1 MQQLKLLLLF
11 FFYLAISS
19 LPLQAAIRYVKP
31 VAAGLADGSSWA
43 NAAADLQ
50 AMINASAAG
59 DEVWAATGTYKP
71 TSGTDRNISFVMKNG
86 VAIYGGFPGI
96 PGQEGNFSVRNWQDF
111 PSILSGDLNGNDVIT
126 GSGLSLQIMNDSDNS
141 YHVINNAFTMA
152 APLTTS
158 AVLDGFTI
166 TGGSA
171 TNFTAGYNGG
181 GMYNIYA
188 SPTLNNVRFEGNFS
202 LQAGGGMYN
211 TLGASPHL
219 HNVIFARNIANG
231 VNSGGGGGGIF
242 NWPGSAPVL
251 NNVHFSGNLC
261 YGSFGGGGVGNY
273 QTSPTFNNCSFT
285 GNYSFPGGGGAAN
298 VESNATYKN
307 CLFAANGTNFNG
319 GAVFNQFTTPV
330 FTNCTFYGNTGQ
342 NTGGMHNNSGA
353 IPVIRNCI
361 MWGNTGN
368 ISKTFDGSATATYS
382 ILEGNLYP
390 GTGNSNTMPTF
401 ANTGNP
407 IGPDNQW
414 GTADDGLRLQLC
426 SAGLNQ
432 GDNANLPATDFAG
445 NTRIFNS
452 TVDMGAYELQEV
464 SGAFQTYY
472 QDQDND
478 TYGNPATAMD
488 ACVPIPGYVTNGSD
502 CDDNN
507 PSINVSMN
515 WYLDGDGDGF
525 GDGAP
530 IFDCQAP
537 GPDYVLR
544 NGDCDDANDAIHPN
558 ATEVCDGVD
567 NNCNTLT
574 DEGVLLTFYLDADG
588 DGFGESSNSQLACSA
603 PMGFVADNTDCND
616 DDPLEKPDQVWYKD
630 IDGDNYAETGAAT
643 ITQCTR
649 PNGYKA
655 GSELSATTG
664 DCNDNDAT
672 IHPGTIW
679 YQDTDGDGYS
689 NGATLMQCAQ
699 PNGYALA
706 IALTAT
712 TGDCDDNDPDI
723 NPTTIWYKDTDGD
736 GYSDGQT
743 LVQCAQPVGYERA
756 IYLTTIGGDCDD
768 DNDNVYPG
776 GTEICDN
783 LDNNCDTQIDEG
795 LNCCPA
801 TNILYVND
809 DAVGNNNGTS
819 WTNAFTD
826 LQDALALAGNCNN
839 VTEIWVAEGTYKPTS
854 GTDRNISFSMKNGVA
869 IYGGFPDGGNPG
881 LNDRDWAAYA
891 TILSGDIGTL
901 NNNSDNTRRIISNS
915 GLNSSA
921 VLDGFVIQDASNDGG
936 YSPSGI
942 GAGIYNSNSRVTILN
957 CIVQNNSAGKGGVGE
972 VENSATTYKNCLF
985 LNNTALIGGAFFV
998 ERSNPVFTNCTVYG
1012 NSAELYGGAFGNN
1025 LPGGSVLKNCIIWG
1039 NTASSFNPIWNN
1051 QGASTT
1057 ATYSII
1063 QGGYSGTG
1071 NLNEDPLFL
1080 DATNGDLRLQPCS
1093 PAIDAGTS
1101 SGAPSNDLDG
1111 NLRPVNNGIDMG
1123 AYEFQDA
1130 PTPVVAACQ
1139 EQTVH
1144 LGTDGSVFL
1153 HASAL
1158 DDGSTGCGTL
1168 VFTVDN
1174 ASMLNYNCSNLGP
1187 HTVTLTVTDERGQTA
1202 SCSTTVTVEDNSI
1215 PSVSCSPDVT
1225 IYTSA
1230 GGTGDCFANYEIRY
1244 TLSDNCGSSISAN
1257 EYVVN
1262 SDGSVLRDVT
1272 LQLAQYN
1279 VVSAIGLPVGD
1290 NTISITPTDGSS
1302 NEGVACSFTVTV
1314 VDDEAPMA
1322 TCQNVMIQLD
1332 HTGSGSTTA
1341 EAVNSG
1347 SYDNCGVASLAL
1359 SQTAFDCSHL
1369 GDNTVTLTV
1378 TDINGNPATC
1388 QAIVSVLGEVSASTI
1403 WYLDADNDGYYTGN
1417 GIMQCTSPGPG
1428 YRYEG
1433 LSGDD
1438 DCNDNNDEE
1447 FPGQTWYIDAD
1458 GDTYGGST
1466 MINCERPEY
1475 GFLLSELNGTGTDDC
1490 EDGDA
1495 TINPSAI
1502 EVCDGIDNDCDGFF
1516 DGDDPDYIDNTMPSL
1531 TCPANI
1537 DLPMDDG
1544 LCGAVV
1550 TWTAPTAIDNCD
1562 ANLVPT
1568 QSLGLTSGSFF
1579 GEGTQT
1585 IEYSATDAAGN
1596 TGTCSFSVT
1605 VQPDAEMPSL
1615 TCPANIDLPMDD
1627 GLCGAVVSWT
1637 NPTVIDNCDVNLVP
1651 TQSLG
1656 QTSGS
1661 FFSEGTQTIE
1671 YSATDAAG
1679 NTGTCSFSVTVQPDA
1694 EMPSLTCPA
1703 NIDLPMDEGFCG
1715 AVVSWIN
1722 PTATDN
1728 CDVNLV
1734 PNQSLGQTSGSFF
1747 GEGTQT
1753 IQYSV
1758 SDAAGNATSCSF
1770 TITVQPNTIPP
1781 SISCPADITV
1791 ECGEATEP
1799 TATGEATASTIC
1811 GVPTVTWTDDFS
1823 AACGNTG
1830 VITRTWTATDQDG
1843 LMSTCEQVITIV
1855 DTQAPSITGPL
1866 ANGATIDME
1875 CNLLDPNWTAF
1886 EDITADL
1893 LLEDACTAA
1902 EDITL
1907 AYEEELIEE
1916 GICGVSD
1923 FLSLW
1928 RRSWTATDACGNSS
1942 TYTFFVRI
1950 IDTQGPA
1957 WTYFP
1962 TDVEIACTDN
1972 VPFQQATAED
1982 GCSTTEVSYEDEIIP
1997 GDCAGSYTVRRRWTA
2012 ADGCGNATIND
2023 QLIHVDDHTAP
2034 QIRLIDEYVSNYSDG
2049 QEVYVDCGQ
2058 YGKII
2063 ELAYAARAVDDCS
2076 GEAEVIFTY
2085 EDFGLFNCA
2094 EFGYIGHLTTTW
2106 SSTDDCGNSSTVS
2119 LNWYLTDNTAPTF
2132 QGVPTDACA
2141 STLPPVPTVTAVDDC
2156 EFAVVEFYASDPID
2170 CEGGQ
2175 YVERTWTATDVCG
2188 NTTSYTQRIT
2198 LTSGAEPSIT
2208 VDYPGLQGLPSGS
2221 TAILEADCVEDGEV
2235 AVPNLRS
2242 YVVVNGGCSA
2252 ASASTDLIL
2261 LQEGECATD
2270 GFLARYALRISAR
2283 DICGNIGEYEL
2294 FIEFVDTTPPSISG
2308 PAELTV
2314 SCGEDIPTVSA
2325 IDGCNRNPSLD
2336 FVDSDPIEASCPDS
2350 PRSYERHW
2358 TATDKCGNTSTFT
2371 QLVTVLDDQGPV
2383 LYNVPADACNNL
2395 ILTSPVTAYDE
2406 CSGTTVP
2413 VSMTQTTAN
2422 VNGCGQVLTRTWS
2435 ASDACGNVST
2445 ATQQV
2450 FFIDNQAPRLSFAH
2464 PLLVGLEDGDE
2475 LVLPIRFEFG
2485 NPQQPYD
2492 FGQNAIAI
2500 EDNCAVNLQPT
2511 LEIHNLPAEDCA
2523 AFGYLGQLI
2532 LRWSV
2537 VDPCGNES
2545 SISLT
2550 VLYEDTYGPDIFGV
2564 PNDLTIYCEDP
2575 IPAPAAVWV
2584 KDDYDTDV
2592 VTVFTEQ
2599 YVDIEQ
2605 GLRLVRTW
2613 TATDDCG
2620 NTTVATQYIDIVD
2633 NMLDYT
2639 FSNHEWVNC
2648 NSSQNRIGIQV
2659 EGGTAPYTYSW
2670 EMTGGA
2676 GFITSDPTR
2685 AMVRFSMGYSTQH
2698 FTVTVTDV
2706 NGCQRVC
2713 TTSVSCQSGTNTL
2726 SLQGGGGQN
2735 LNDFQLYPNP
2745 SDDYT
2750 ILRTAEAAEEIATVT
2765 IYSMLGQ
2772 EVFCQ
2777 QMTYWPVEGLRLD
2790 TSHYPEGTYILRI
2803 DLKGQEPITKKV
2815 VVQHR

>member
-1 MQQLKLLLLF
+1 MQRLKLLLLF
-11 FFYLAISS
+11 FFYLTIGS

-59 DEVWAATGTYKP
+59 DEVWAAVGTYKP

-86 VAIYGGFPGI
+86 VAIYGGFPGT
-96 PGQEGNFSVRNWQDF
+96 PGQEGNFGVRNWETF
-111 PSILSGDLNGNDVIT
+111 SSILSGDLSGNDLIT
-126 GSGLSLQIMNDSDNS
+126 GSGLSLQITNNSDNS
-141 YHVINNAFTMA
+141 YHVINNTFTVG
-152 APLTTS
+152 APLTVS

-166 TGGSA
+166 TGGAS
-171 TNFTAGYNGG
+171 TNFAAGYSGA
-181 GMYNIYA
+181 GMYNIYS
-188 SPTLNNVRFEGNFS
+188 SPTLNNLRFEGNMS
-202 LQAGGGMYN
+202 EQAGGGMYN
-211 TLGASPHL
+211 TLGSAPVLS
-219 HNVIFARNIANG
+219 NVFFSRNIAIGSNA
-231 VNSGGGGGGIF
+231 GGGGAGMF

-432 GDNANLPATDFAG
+432 GDNANLLATDFAG
-445 NTRIFNS
+445 TPRIFNS

-478 TYGNPATAMD
+478 TYGNPVTAMD

-507 PSINVSMN
+507 PSVNVSMN

-544 NGDCDDANDAIHPN
+544 NGDCDDADDAIHPN

-574 DEGVLLTFYLDADG
+574 DEGLLLTFYRDADG
-588 DGFGESSNSQLACSA
+588 DSFGDSSNSQLACSA

-712 TGDCDDNDPDI
+712 TGDCVDNDPDI

-768 DNDNVYPG
+768 DNDNAYPG

-809 DAVGNNNGTS
+809 DAAGNNNGTS
-819 WTNAFTD
+819 WTDAFND
-826 LQDALALAGNCNN
+826 LQDALALAGNCPN
-839 VTEIWVAEGTYKPTS
+839 VTEIWVAEGTYKPTN
-854 GTDRNISFSMKNGVA
+854 GTNRNISFSMKSGVA
-869 IYGGFPDGGNPG
+869 IYGGFPNAGNPG
-881 LNDRDWAAYA
+881 LNDRNWESNV
-891 TILSGDIGTL
+891 TTLSGDIGAL
-901 NNNSDNTRRIISNS
+901 GDNSDNTYHVISNNNGLDNTAILHGFTVS
-915 GLNSSA
+915 GGNENRA
-921 VLDGFVIQDASNDGG
+921 YPNGAGG
-936 YSPSGI
+936 
-942 GAGIYNSNSRVTILN
+942 GIYNYTSSPTISHCIFTGNNARYGGGMANTSASPTITNCAFLSNSAIENSGAMSNNGGTPTINNCWFQENFTSGQAGAISNLGASPLISNCIFLANSAIQNGGAIRNNSSSPTITNCTFYGNYAGTGAAMYNISSSFPVMTN
-957 CIVQNNSAGKGGVGE
+957 CIVW
-972 VENSATTYKNCLF
+972 
-985 LNNTALIGGAFFV
+985 
-998 ERSNPVFTNCTVYG
+998 
-1012 NSAELYGGAFGNN
+1012 GNN
-1025 LPGGSVLKNCIIWG
+1025 NGIEDAGTTT
-1039 NTASSFNPIWNN
+1039 TAS
-1051 QGASTT
+1051 
-1057 ATYSII
+1057 YSII
-1063 QGGYSGTG
+1063 QGGYPSG
-1071 NLNEDPLFL
+1071 NLNADPLFM
-1080 DATNGDLRLQPCS
+1080 DAANGNLRLQACS

-1101 SGAPSNDLDG
+1101 NGAPSNDLEG
-1111 NLRPVNNGIDMG
+1111 NPRPVNNGFDMG

-1130 PTPVVAACQ
+1130 PTPLVAACQ
-1139 EQTVH
+1139 GQTVM
-1144 LGTDGSVFL
+1144 LGANGSGSL
-1153 HASAL
+1153 QASAL
-1158 DDGSTGCGTL
+1158 DDGSTGCGLLT
-1168 VFTVDN
+1168 FTVNN
-1174 ASMLNYNCSNLGP
+1174 ASTLNYDCADLGP
-1187 HTVTLTVTDERGQTA
+1187 HSVTLTVTDERGQTA
-1202 SCSTTVTVEDNSI
+1202 TCST
-1215 PSVSCSPDVT
+1215 
-1225 IYTSA
+1225 
-1230 GGTGDCFANYEIRY
+1230 
-1244 TLSDNCGSSISAN
+1244 
-1257 EYVVN
+1257 
-1262 SDGSVLRDVT
+1262 
-1272 LQLAQYN
+1272 
-1279 VVSAIGLPVGD
+1279 
-1290 NTISITPTDGSS
+1290 
-1302 NEGVACSFTVTV
+1302 TVTV
-1314 VDDEAPMA
+1314 VDDEAPTA
-1322 TCQNVMIQLD
+1322 NCQNVEIQLD

-1341 EAVNSG
+1341 EAVNNN
-1347 SYDNCGVASLAL
+1347 SYDNCGVASLSL
-1359 SQTAFDCSHL
+1359 SQTDFDCSHL
-1369 GDNTVTLTV
+1369 GNNTATLTV
-1378 TDINGNPATC
+1378 MDVNGNPATC
-1388 QAIVSVLGEVSASTI
+1388 QATVSVLGEVSASTV
-1403 WYLDADNDGYYTGN
+1403 WYLDADNDDYYTGN
-1417 GIMQCTSPGPG
+1417 GTMQCTSPGLG
-1428 YRYEG
+1428 YRYDG
-1433 LSGDD
+1433 LAGGG
-1438 DCNDNNDEE
+1438 DCNDDNPDE

-1466 MINCERPEY
+1466 MTNCERPEY
-1475 GFLLSELNGTGTDDC
+1475 GFLLIELNGTGTDDC

-1502 EVCDGIDNDCDGFF
+1502 EICDGIDNDCDGFF
-1516 DGDDPDYIDNTMPSL
+1516 DGDDPDYVDNTMPSL

-1537 DLPMDDG
+1537 DVAMDAG
-1544 LCGAVV
+1544 QCGATL
-1550 TWTAPTAIDNCD
+1550 TWAAPIATDNCD
-1562 ANLVPT
+1562 DAFT
-1568 QSLGLTSGSFF
+1568 AMQTLGDPSGTFF
-1579 GEGTQT
+1579 GEGTQI
-1585 IEYSATDAAGN
+1585 IEYSATDVAGN
-1596 TGTCSFSVT
+1596 TSSCSFTVT

-1615 TCPANIDLPMDD
+1615 TCPANIDVPMDA

-1637 NPTVIDNCDVNLVP
+1637 APTATDNCDGSLTA
-1651 TQSLG
+1651 TQTLG
-1656 QTSGS
+1656 DVSGT
-1661 FFSEGTQTIE
+1661 FFGEGTQTIE
-1671 YSATDAAG
+1671 YSATDAAS
-1679 NTGTCSFSVTVQPDA
+1679 NSSSCSFTITVQPDA

-1703 NIDLPMDEGFCG
+1703 NIDVPMDAGLCG
-1715 AVVSWIN
+1715 AVVSWTA

-1728 CDVNLV
+1728 CDG
-1734 PNQSLGQTSGSFF
+1734 SLTATQTLGDVSGTFF

-1753 IQYSV
+1753 IEYSAT
-1758 SDAAGNATSCSF
+1758 DAASNSSSCSF
-1770 TITVQPNTIPP
+1770 TVTVQPNTVAPTIN
-1781 SISCPADITV
+1781 CPANVTV
-1791 ECGEATEP
+1791 ACGEATDP
-1799 TATGEATASTIC
+1799 TATGEATATAVC

-1830 VITRTWTATDQDG
+1830 IITRTWTATDQDG
-1843 LMSTCEQVITIV
+1843 LVNTCEQLITIE
-1855 DTQAPSITGPL
+1855 DTQVPSITGPL
-1866 ANGATIDME
+1866 ANGATVDVE
-1875 CNLLDPNWTAF
+1875 CNLLDPTWTAF
-1886 EDITADL
+1886 EDITAEL
-1893 LLEDACTAA
+1893 VLEDACTAA
-1902 EDITL
+1902 GNITL
-1907 AYEEELIEE
+1907 AYEEELMEE
-1916 GICGVSD
+1916 GTCGVSD
-1923 FLSLW
+1923 FLSIW

-1950 IDTQGPA
+1950 VDTQGPA
-1957 WTYFP
+1957 WAFFP
-1962 TDVEIACTDN
+1962 ADVEIACTDN

-1982 GCSTTEVSYEDEIIP
+1982 DCSTAEVSYEDEIIP
-1997 GDCAGSYTVRRRWTA
+1997 GACVGSYTIRRRWSS
-2012 ADGCGNATIND
+2012 ADGCGNATVND
-2023 QLIHVDDHTAP
+2023 QLIHVNDHTAP
-2034 QIRLIDEYVSNYSDG
+2034 QIRLIDEYVSNYTDG

-2076 GEAEVIFTY
+2076 GDTEIIFTY

-2094 EFGYIGHLTTTW
+2094 EFGYNGHLTTTW
-2106 SSTDDCGNSSTVS
+2106 SSTDDCGNTSEVT
-2119 LNWYLTDNTAPTF
+2119 LFWYLTDNTAPTF
-2132 QGVPTDACA
+2132 QGVPTDACT
-2141 STLPPVPTVTAVDDC
+2141 SILPPVPTVTAVDDC
-2156 EFAVVEFYASDPID
+2156 EFAVVEFYESAPFN

-2188 NTTSYTQRIT
+2188 NATSYTQRIT
-2198 LTSGAEPSIT
+2198 LTSGQGPNVT

-2221 TAILEADCVEDGEV
+2221 TAILEADCGEDGDV
-2235 AVPNLRS
+2235 AVPDLRS
-2242 YVVVNGGCSA
+2242 YVIVNGGCSSA
-2252 ASASTDLIL
+2252 NASTDLIL
-2261 LQEGECATD
+2261 IRDGECATD
-2270 GFLARYALRISAR
+2270 GFLVRYALRVSAR
-2283 DICGNIGEYEL
+2283 DVCGNISEYEL
-2294 FIEFVDTTPPSISG
+2294 FIEFVDTTPPTISG
-2308 PAELTV
+2308 PATLTV

-2325 IDGCNRNPSLD
+2325 TDGCSRNASLV
-2336 FVDSDPIEASCPDS
+2336 FVDSEPIEASCLEN
-2350 PRSYERHW
+2350 PRSYERLW
-2358 TATDKCGNTSTFT
+2358 TATDACGNTSTFT
-2371 QLVTVLDDQGPV
+2371 QQITILDNEGPV
-2383 LYNVPADACNNL
+2383 LFNVPADACNTLFMNGG
-2395 ILTSPVTAYDE
+2395 PVTAYDE

-2413 VSMTQTTAN
+2413 VSLTETMAN
-2422 VNGCGQVLTRTWS
+2422 VNGCGEVLTRTWT
-2435 ASDACGNVST
+2435 ATDACGNVST

-2450 FFIDNQAPRLSFAH
+2450 FFTDNQAPQLSFAH
-2464 PLLVGLEDGDE
+2464 PLLVGLENGDE
-2475 LVLPIRFEFG
+2475 LILPVDFEFG
-2485 NPQQPYD
+2485 SPDAPYD
-2492 FGQNAIAI
+2492 FGDGAILV
-2500 EDNCAVNLQPT
+2500 EDNCSSNLIPT
-2511 LEIHNLPAEDCA
+2511 LTMQRRLTRSCIGAG
-2523 AFGYLGQLI
+2523 FLGQVALI
-2532 LRWSV
+2532 WTV
-2537 VDPCGNES
+2537 TDPCGNAAQI
-2545 SISLT
+2545 SIIL
-2550 VLYEDTYGPDIFGV
+2550 LYEDTYGPDIFGV
-2564 PNDLTIYCEDP
+2564 PTDLTIYCNDP
-2575 IPAPAAVWV
+2575 IPAPAEVLVQDNYDNHVIAV
-2584 KDDYDTDV
+2584 
-2592 VTVFTEQ
+2592 FAEE
-2599 YVDIEQ
+2599 YVEIAQ
-2605 GLRLVRTW
+2605 GLRLVRSW

-2620 NTTVATQYIDIVD
+2620 NTTVETQYIDIID
-2633 NMLDYT
+2633 NTLDYNFT
-2639 FSNHEWVNC
+2639 YPEVVNC
-2648 NSSQNRIGIQV
+2648 NSNDNQMAIQV
-2659 EGGTAPYTYSW
+2659 TGGTAPYTYHW
-2670 EMTGGA
+2670 EMIDCD
-2676 GFITSDPTR
+2676 GFLTSDPAQSVVYCT
-2685 AMVRFSMGYSTQH
+2685 MGYTTQN
-2698 FTVTVTDV
+2698 FSVTVTDV
-2706 NGCQRVC
+2706 KGCQRVC
-2713 TTSVSCQSGTNTL
+2713 TTSVSCENGGNYQGLQEGSSSG
-2726 SLQGGGGQN
+2726 SGVD
-2735 LNDFQLYPNP
+2735 DFQLYPNP
-2745 SDDYT
+2745 ADDY
-2750 ILRTAEAAEEIATVT
+2750 ILLRAPEIADEAAVTVT
-2765 IYSMLGQ
+2765 VYSMLGQ

-2790 TSHYPEGTYILRI
+2790 TSHYPEGTYIVRI
-2803 DLKGQEPITKKV
+2803 DLKGQDPITKKV